1 MLRNPFKMLQ
11 DLVARPGAEIGVV
24 QSVASGEAAVT
35 LPGGGVL
42 RVRGTATVGD
52 TVFIRDGVIES
63 TAPSLPIVLI
73 DV

>member
-1 MLRNPFKMLQ
+1 MLRNPFKVLQ

-24 QSVASGEAAVT
+24 TSVSTGEAVVT

-42 RVRGTATVGD
+42 RVRGTASVSD
-52 TVFIRDGVIES
+52 TVYIRDGVIES
-63 TAPSLPIVLI
+63 IAPGLPIVLI